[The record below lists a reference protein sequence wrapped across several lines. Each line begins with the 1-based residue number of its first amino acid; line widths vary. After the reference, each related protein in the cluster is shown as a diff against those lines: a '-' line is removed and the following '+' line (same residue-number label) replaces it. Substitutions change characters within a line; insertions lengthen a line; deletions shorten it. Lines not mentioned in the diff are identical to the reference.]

1 MMSMHERS
9 SLLWDVSADL
19 SIAIDALKAT
29 SSYLQSLGM
38 TDEYAFM
45 VRTIPAL
52 TRLAESSRRESN
64 RLHEMEGDE

>member
-1 MMSMHERS
+1 M
-9 SLLWDVSADL
+9 LWDVRSDL
-19 SIAIDALKAT
+19 LIAIDALKAT

-52 TRLAESSRRESN
+52 TRLAESASRESY
-64 RLHEMEGDE
+64 RLDEIEGDE